1 MEKKNMDE
9 LRKEINNI
17 DEQLLS
23 MFERR
28 MEIAGEIGRFK
39 KENALPIQD
48 AERERAVLQRMYDK
62 AKPETS
68 DFVEPFFLSL
78 MEMSRD
84 YQARIIKQSSHK
96 D

>member
-9 LRKEINNI
+9 FRKEINNI

-23 MFERR
+23 LFERR
-28 MEIAGEIGRFK
+28 MEIAGEIGRYK

-48 AERERAVLQRMYDK
+48 AERERAVLRRMREK
-62 AKPETS
+62 AKPETAEY
-68 DFVEPFFLSL
+68 VEPLFQSL

-84 YQARIIKQSSHK
+84 YQARINK
-96 D
+96 